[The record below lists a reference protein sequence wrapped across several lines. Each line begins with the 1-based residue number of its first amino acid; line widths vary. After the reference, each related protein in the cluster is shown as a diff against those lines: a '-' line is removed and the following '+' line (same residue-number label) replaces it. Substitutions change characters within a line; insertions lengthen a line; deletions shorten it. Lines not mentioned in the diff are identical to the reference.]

1 MFVYVHMLWRKVK
14 WSHPMADYHFFKGE
28 KRERGREKVKE
39 GCLRGSPLFRFV
51 YSSTCLNKKGLDRT
65 LVPWSSFSHRQQLC
79 DTSHAVYV
87 SKGVGGGS
95 IFKACFTAEELS
107 LWGNQDLGAGI
118 RKHWGL
124 SKGG

>member
-87 SKGVGGGS
+87 SKGVGGGLYS
-95 IFKACFTAEELS
+95 KPALLLRNCHC
-107 LWGNQDLGAGI
+107 GGI
-118 RKHWGL
+118 KTWERGL
-124 SKGG
+124 ESTGG